1 MSRLLRLIFAICLL
15 LSCLLWAQQPPA
27 TEPAAQPTITFTL
40 DYPQMEVPHYQ
51 ITLDSNGN
59 GQYLAQGRS
68 EDTAYA
74 QENTRVNQWGGTA
87 TASPESAESTA
98 ATSNESNSTGSPSG
112 YQRNFQLSPDLR
124 DQIFSLAHSAD
135 YFRGDFEFRK
145 HKVAFAGT
153 KTLEYSAP
161 TIQGKA
167 SFNYSQN
174 PYVSKLA
181 DIFEG
186 IAFDL
191 QTETR
196 LQRLL
201 RYDRLGL
208 NQELAIL
215 EQRAKSGDWVAPQLL
230 TKVLQQIAN
239 DRNVMDIARR
249 RAQHLLKVASP
260 ANYPR

>member
-1 MSRLLRLIFAICLL
+1 MFRLLSLISAICLL
-15 LSCLLWAQQPPA
+15 VAGVSCAQQSSA
-27 TEPAAQPTITFTL
+27 ARPAAQPTITFTL

-59 GQYLAQGRS
+59 GGYLAQGRS
-68 EDTAYA
+68 D
-74 QENTRVNQWGGTA
+74 QEKPKVNQWGGTA
-87 TASPESAESTA
+87 TASPDSAESNA
-98 ATSNESNSTGSPSG
+98 AASGESNSAASSG
-112 YQRNFQLSPDLR
+112 YQRNFQLNPDLR
-124 DQIFSLAHSAD
+124 DQIFSLARSAN

-161 TIQGKA
+161 NIHGKA

-174 PYVSKLA
+174 SYVSKLA
-181 DIFEG
+181 DVFEG

-208 NQELAIL
+208 NQELAAL

-249 RAQHLLKVASP
+249 RAQQLLKVAGSS
-260 ANYPR
+260 N